1 MRVLVY
7 GGRTY
12 KNKTRLFAELD
23 AIHRE
28 TPISVIIHG
37 AATGADSLGK
47 WWAEQQGIPDEPYP
61 ANWSDMQAERVAP
74 RKRRDGTWY
83 NAAAGNIRNLE
94 MMRKGKPDIAVE
106 FKGNRGTDDMRWIVL
121 NEMKKRP
128 LQHIV
133 VSEEPWTLVRVVA
146 PHFVAGLE
154 TDGQTIRRAAPI
166 IKYLIG
172 KSEDEARAYIQQMGW
187 RATLVGPRV

>member
-1 MRVLVY
+1 
-7 GGRTY
+7 
-12 KNKTRLFAELD
+12 
-23 AIHRE
+23 
-28 TPISVIIHG
+28 
-37 AATGADSLGK
+37 
-47 WWAEQQGIPDEPYP
+47 
-61 ANWSDMQAERVAP
+61 MQAERVVP
-74 RKRRDGTWY
+74 RRRKDGSWY

-94 MMRKGKPDIAVE
+94 MMRKGRPDIAVE

-133 VSEEPWTLVRVVA
+133 VSEEPWTLVRVTA
-146 PHFVAGLE
+146 PHFVAGFE

-172 KSEDEARAYIQQMGW
+172 KTEAEARAYIQSKGW
-187 RATLVGPRV
+187 KASIIELAPEGCRPGS